1 MTESPH
7 TEVEP
12 TRWLDEPSGAADFG
26 GPAMLRDLAQFG
38 AAKASG
44 LDHAAGLVALRGAI
58 ASQTAAVPAAAAATK
73 AIGIKT
79 VVGGL
84 ALGALVGWWALQR
97 PSPSTPAKPEVV
109 AVAPATAE
117 HAASGSDATA
127 PAATPAVGPRAPA
140 VVPPPAEPEAIGDDP
155 VIVDDDEAD
164 TPRPRTAVRKPKP
177 DVREGEDASADRYL
191 EEAQLVARARKALSG
206 DPATALQLTKQHA
219 KEFPKGA
226 LVEERRALSI
236 RALAALGRMDEAQR
250 DAESFLASFGDGPH
264 AAAVRRAVSTP

>member
-26 GPAMLRDLAQFG
+26 GAAMLRDLSQFG
-38 AAKASG
+38 AAKVAG

-73 AIGIKT
+73 AIGVKT

-84 ALGALVGWWALQR
+84 AIGAVVGWWALHR
-97 PSPSTPAKPEVV
+97 PSAPTPSSPEIV
-109 AVAPATAE
+109 AVAPAGSE
-117 HAASGSDATA
+117 PAASAREPSPPTVVPSTRTA
-127 PAATPAVGPRAPA
+127 APA
-140 VVPPPAEPEAIGDDP
+140 VVPAPGEPESIADDP
-155 VIVDDDEAD
+155 VIVDEDEAD
-164 TPRPRTAVRKPKP
+164 APRPRTSVRKSKP
-177 DVREGEDASADRYL
+177 ELREGEDASADRYL

-250 DAESFLASFGDGPH
+250 DADAFLASFGDGPH
-264 AAAVRRAVSTP
+264 AAAVRRAVAAP